1 MVSRVQ
7 EGEQTSESSTGN
19 DTKTE
24 AATGYQLP
32 AARHNKHQQQNTP
45 PITRIRRI
53 ARMNSIEAL

>member
-24 AATGYQLP
+24 AATGYQLKATP
-32 AARHNKHQQQNTP
+32 KARAKHDTDY
-45 PITRIRRI
+45 TD
-53 ARMNSIEAL
+53 AHGSDG